1 MLRQPSRLHLPLAIG
16 AAAAVLA
23 LALPASRPPV
33 ATGAIGDVAAID
45 GPSADIRELGGV
57 AMAADGS
64 GGIVYRKDVDGRP
77 HIFAAQFLDGQWKP
91 AQRVDN
97 GDNQRFESS
106 WPAIAAGNGGRLM
119 VVWVQEFGA
128 SDRMFSA
135 MLQPGARRFEPP
147 VPVDLQVGDSSA
159 GTWPSLAM
167 SPGGQAWVVYRVI
180 TDTQPS
186 SVPPGNVLGEFR
198 VARSVGLTWTSM
210 GAPVNRNPT
219 SGQPTP
225 SALNRPQV
233 GVDQFGNAVA
243 AWQELDDDF
252 IPRIYARRLFISG
265 QPGIALQVSPA
276 TLAENPQRGGAD
288 QFDLDVGRYGDAVVG
303 WRQQPADGSG
313 FPRPR
318 ALAAQLPLVY
328 SEKASKFGD
337 PRALDQGPD
346 GPTVGPVTVS
356 SSDPELV
363 AAYSAA
369 GAIITVDGSD
379 VALEAPE
386 RIDGGASPDPGT
398 PGVELGA
405 SGAGAFAWRSNVG
418 NRGTVAVRERRS
430 DGVASDRA
438 LSAARGGQVESVAL
452 DGSGL
457 GDAIVGFAQGT
468 GAGRQIGGAFVNA
481 PPDVFNVQAPLDW
494 VRKSSVGI
502 EWDPSAHAIGGVTY
516 AVVVDDD
523 SVVEELK
530 ATKAR
535 LSTRELGEGR
545 KTVTV
550 VATDSAGQETTS
562 VEATLKVDRRAP
574 RVKFSVRGRSVRVSV
589 SDARGASGVNREAT
603 RASFGDGARA
613 AGRKARTHSYGRPGL
628 YRVRVRVADV
638 AGNRRTVTKKVRVR

>member
-1 MLRQPSRLHLPLAIG
+1 VVAATLAALAAFPGPAGAEIG
-16 AAAAVLA
+16 A
-23 LALPASRPPV
+23 V
-33 ATGAIGDVAAID
+33 APLD

-64 GGIVYRKDVDGRP
+64 GGVVYRKDVDGRP
-77 HIFAAQFLDGQWKP
+77 HIFAAQFLDGQWRP

-167 SPGGQAWVVYRVI
+167 SPGGQAWVIYRAI

-210 GAPVNRNPT
+210 GAPVNRNPA

-225 SALNRPQV
+225 SADNRPQV

-252 IPRIYARRLFISG
+252 IPRIYARRLFTSG

-276 TLAENPQRGGAD
+276 TFAEAPQRGAAD

-313 FPRPR
+313 FSRPR

-328 SEKASKFGD
+328 SEKASKFAD

-346 GPTVGPVTVS
+346 GPSVGPVAVS
-356 SSDPELV
+356 SSDPELL
-363 AAYSAA
+363 AGYAAA
-369 GAIITVDGSD
+369 GAVFTLDGSD

-386 RIDGGASPDPGT
+386 RVDAGASPDPGV
-398 PGVELGA
+398 PGVELGS
-405 SGAGAFAWRSNVG
+405 SGAAAFAWRSNSG
-418 NRGTVAVRERRS
+418 NRGAAAVRERRS
-430 DGVASDRA
+430 DGVASDRS
-438 LSAARGGQVESVAL
+438 LSAPRGGQVDSVAL

-457 GDAIVGFAQGT
+457 GDALVGFTQGT
-468 GAGRQIGGAFVNA
+468 GAGRQVAASFVNA

-494 VRKSSVGI
+494 VRKSKVDI

-516 AVVVDDD
+516 SVVVDDD
-523 SVVEELK
+523 SVAEDIK
-530 ATKAR
+530 STKAK
-535 LSTRELGEGR
+535 LSTKELDDGKR
-545 KTVTV
+545 TVTV
-550 VATDSAGQETTS
+550 IATDASGQETTS

-574 RVKFSVRGRSVRVSV
+574 SVRVRVRGRSVSVSV
-589 SDARGASGVNREAT
+589 RDAKGASGANREAT
-603 RASFGDGARA
+603 RATFGDGARA
-613 AGRKARTHSYGRPGL
+613 AGRSASRHRYARPGL
-628 YRVRVRVADV
+628 FRVRVQVADV
-638 AGNRRTVTKKVRVR
+638 AGNRRTVTKKVRIR

>member
-1 MLRQPSRLHLPLAIG
+1 MPRQTALLNSIG
-16 AAAAVLA
+16 VTAAVLA
-23 LALPASRPPV
+23 AAAAWAPA
-33 ATGAIGDVAAID
+33 AGAAIGDVAAID
-45 GPSADIRELGGV
+45 GPSADIRELGGT
-57 AMAADGS
+57 AMAADGT
-64 GGIVYRKDVDGRP
+64 GGVVYRKDVDGRP
-77 HIFAAQFLDGQWKP
+77 HIFAAQFLDGKWGAP
-91 AQRVDN
+91 RRVDN

-135 MLQPGARRFEPP
+135 MLQPGARRFEAP

-159 GTWPSLAM
+159 GTWPYLSM
-167 SPGGQAWVVYRVI
+167 SPGGQAWVVYRVV

-198 VARSVGLTWTSM
+198 AARSVGLTWTSM
-210 GAPVNRNPT
+210 GAPINRNAA

-225 SALNRPQV
+225 SAQNRPRI

-243 AWQELDDDF
+243 AWQELDNDF
-252 IPRIYARRLFISG
+252 IPRIYARRLFTSG

-276 TLAENPQRGGAD
+276 TFADKPQSGGAD
-288 QFDLDVGRYGDAVVG
+288 QFDLGVGRYGDAVVG

-328 SEKASKFGD
+328 SEKAAKFGD
-337 PRALDQGPD
+337 ARALDSGPD
-346 GPTVGPVTVS
+346 GPSAGPVSVS
-356 SSDPELV
+356 SSDPDLL
-363 AAYSAA
+363 AGYPAN
-369 GAIITVDGSD
+369 GAILTVDGSD
-379 VALEAPE
+379 AALEVPE
-386 RIDGGASPDPGT
+386 RVDAGASPDPGM

-405 SGAGAFAWRSNVG
+405 SGAAAFAWRSNSG

-438 LSAARGGQVESVAL
+438 LSAPRGGQVDDVAL

-457 GDAIVGFAQGT
+457 GDALVGFSQGA
-468 GAGRQIGGAFVNA
+468 GAGRQIGGTFVNA
-481 PPDVFNVQAPLDW
+481 PPDVFNVQTPLSW
-494 VRKSSVGI
+494 VRSSKVDL

-516 AVVVDDD
+516 SVVIDDD
-523 SVVEELK
+523 TVADGLK
-530 ATKAR
+530 ATKAT
-535 LSTRELGEGR
+535 LATKELDDGKR
-545 KTVTV
+545 TVTII
-550 VATDSAGQETTS
+550 ATDSAGQETTS

-574 RVKFSVRGRSVRVSV
+574 QVKVTARGRSVRVSV
-589 SDARGASGVNREAT
+589 RDNKGASGVNREAT

-613 AGRKARTHSYGRPGL
+613 AGSKAGTHFYGRPGR
-628 YRVRVRVADV
+628 YRVRVQAVDA
-638 AGNRRTVTKKVRVR
+638 AGNRRAVTRTVVIR